1 MNRKVKIEMDRLGNM
16 LQERQKKIEM
26 ITQRI
31 DMDRKIGIKKDRR
44 GS

>member
-1 MNRKVKIEMDRLGNM
+1 MDRKVKIEMDSLGNM
-16 LQERQKKIEM
+16 VQERQKKIEM

-31 DMDRKIGIKKDRR
+31 DMDRRVGIKKDKR